1 MTSPETEGAYGEQAT
16 ANLAAFVNKF
26 TGTVDAIT
34 TQYADTLATAHELLN
49 EFGEEIGGITDLF
62 IGVWFCRLMCL
73 VTTLQIATEDNLNF
87 KLKLEVKRKK
97 EAAEAE
103 RLLAR
108 RSSLMS
114 ISESGSISSGLG
126 DGDGDN
132 RASEFGRRA
141 TLSRELS
148 SANAKG
154 GNEPMG
160 LMDSLLSQARNQS
173 LRKSTSMFGE
183 SEGDFTDTTAK
194 GRVSS
199 IRRGVSG
206 EGGSDEE
213 SESSESDGWHS
224 DGSGSD

>member
-1 MTSPETEGAYGEQAT
+1 M
-16 ANLAAFVNKF
+16 
-26 TGTVDAIT
+26 
-34 TQYADTLATAHELLN
+34 
-49 EFGEEIGGITDLF
+49 
-62 IGVWFCRLMCL
+62 
-73 VTTLQIATEDNLNF
+73 
-87 KLKLEVKRKK
+87 
-97 EAAEAE
+97 
-103 RLLAR
+103 
-108 RSSLMS
+108 
-114 ISESGSISSGLG
+114 SESGSISSELG
-126 DGDGDN
+126 DGDGAN

-148 SANAKG
+148 SAKAKG
-154 GNEPMG
+154 ESEPMG

-173 LRKSTSMFGE
+173 LRKSKSMFGE